1 MVHYEIN
8 VQQNGIE
15 LYFDGFPGYPLINEM
30 KRHKLRW
37 KFNKKCW

>member
-8 VQQNGIE
+8 EQQKGIE

-30 KRHKLRW
+30 KLHKIHW
-37 KFNKKCW
+37 NPSKK